1 MIHNKVGRPR
11 SSRGATALH
20 NLVLPRSSRW
30 ASATNSTS
38 TRAMHRFT
46 GLVCGIA
53 LVLTLGAGVSASQLP
68 TDSRETK
75 AVVQRID
82 HHMLLMLKL
91 RTNKGF
97 EVLVHG

>member
-11 SSRGATALH
+11 SSRSATTLH
-20 NLVLPRSSRW
+20 NLVPPRSSRR
-30 ASATNSTS
+30 ASATNTTS

-46 GLVCGIA
+46 GLVCGLV
-53 LVLTLGAGVSASQLP
+53 LVLTVGGGVSASQLP
-68 TDSRETK
+68 TDSRERG

-82 HHMLLMLKL
+82 HHMILTLKL
-91 RTNKGF
+91 RTIKGF